1 MSYTDEEIEQFVEE
15 VATNYAD
22 LLILQYRACPKARA
36 TIKMF
41 VEELLCNGFIF
52 QFENILDIDTAF
64 DYILNLIGKL
74 VGCPRYIPGMGNLAT
89 EDYRQLLKFK
99 ILVNVLRASQKE
111 MDDPLYALFGDDI
124 VLRNNQNLT
133 ITYIISSSLFN
144 ALTAALKLR
153 YFRAPCGVEFEYVLV
168 VPKPTKLFAF
178 RRVNGYKTPV
188 GFSLVN
194 APKEGTFLTVNNIEN
209 INDSATAQ
217 QEI

>member
-1 MSYTDEEIEQFVEE
+1 MSYTDEELAQLVEE

-22 LLILQYRACPKARA
+22 LLILQYRGCPKARA

-52 QFENILDIDTAF
+52 QFENILDVDTAF
-64 DYILNLIGKL
+64 DYILNVIGKL
-74 VGCPRYIPGMGNLAT
+74 IGCPRYIPGMGYLVT
-89 EDYRQLLKFK
+89 EVYRQLLKFK

-111 MDDPLYALFGDDI
+111 IDDTLYALFGDDI

-178 RRVNGYKTPV
+178 RRVNSYKTPV

-194 APKEGTFLTVNNIEN
+194 ASKEGTFLTVKNIEN
-209 INDSATAQ
+209 INDSVI
-217 QEI
+217 E